1 VETPGSLTRRSFL
14 AAPTLLA
21 APPARH
27 PNILLIVTD
36 DQGYGDL
43 SCHGNL
49 HLKTPNI
56 DRIGAEGVQFTQFHV
71 SPVCAPT
78 RASLLTGRYNYRTGV
93 VDTYLG
99 RAMMH
104 PDEVTLPEML
114 REAGYRTGIF
124 GKWHLGDNYPLRAI
138 DQGFEEALVHL
149 GGGIGQPS
157 DPPGGEHYFDPVL
170 FHNGK
175 AEKYTGYC
183 TDIFASAAIGFIE
196 QNRSRPFF
204 TYVATN
210 APHVPLEI
218 ANSYVAP
225 YRRLGLDA
233 TTAAVYGMIANVD
246 ENVGRV
252 LDTLRTSG
260 VERDT
265 IVLFM
270 TDNGPQQPRYNAGM
284 RGLKGTV
291 YEGGIRVPLFV
302 RWPGRFEG
310 GKHVDGV
317 CAHIDITP
325 TLLDLC
331 GVRARSKMDGVSLA
345 NLTWP
350 ERSLFFQWHRGEV
363 PQPHRGAAVRAGRWK
378 LVHGTELYDIENDP
392 AESKDVA
399 TAHSDVVTKLVTEYE
414 YWFRDVSSTR
424 GYEPPRIILGSKQEN
439 PTVLTRQDWRGP
451 RAGWERNSLGFWEV
465 EVQREGRY
473 RITVRFSEVPNLS
486 RDRDGAVGGPVI
498 HFRLATVELTGTAAA
513 GATEY
518 TWKDVRLPSG
528 PARLDAAIGSIG
540 VHYVEVQ
547 RL

>member
-1 VETPGSLTRRSFL
+1 VEPPGCLTRRGFL
-14 AAPTLLA
+14 AAPSLLA
-21 APPARH
+21 QAQRRR
-27 PNILLIVTD
+27 PNILLIITD

-43 SCHGNL
+43 SCHGNP

-56 DRIGAEGVQFTQFHV
+56 DRIAADGVQFTQFHV

-104 PDEVTLPEML
+104 SDEVTLPEML

-138 DQGFEEALVHL
+138 DQGFEEALVHT
-149 GGGIGQPS
+149 GGGITQPS
-157 DPPGGEHYFDPVL
+157 DPPGNTYFDPVL

-175 AEKYTGYC
+175 SEKHKGYC
-183 TDIFASAAIGFIE
+183 TDIFANAAIQFI
-196 QNRSRPFF
+196 QTNRSRPFF
-204 TYVATN
+204 AYLATN
-210 APHVPLEI
+210 APHTPLQI
-218 ANSYVAP
+218 AESYVEP
-225 YRRLGLDA
+225 YRRKGLDA
-233 TTAAVYGMIANVD
+233 TTAAVYGMVQNVD

-252 LDTLRTSG
+252 LEALRSNG
-260 VERDT
+260 IDRDT
-265 IVLFM
+265 IVIFM
-270 TDNGPQQPRYNAGM
+270 TDNGPQQMRYNAGM
-284 RGLKGTV
+284 RGLKGSV

-310 GKHVDGV
+310 GKRVDGV

-325 TLLDLC
+325 TLLDVC
-331 GVRARSKMDGVSLA
+331 GVRTRSRMDGVSLA

-350 ERSLFFQWHRGEV
+350 DRNLFFQWHRGEV
-363 PQPHRGAAVRAGRWK
+363 PVPHRNAAVRAGRWK
-378 LVHGTELYDIENDP
+378 LVNGRELYDLENDP
-392 AESKDVA
+392 AEARDLSSQ
-399 TAHSDVVTKLVTEYE
+399 HSDRVTKLVIAYE
-414 YWFRDVSSTR
+414 EWFRDVSARR
-424 GYEPPRIILGSKQEN
+424 GYAPPRIVVGSRHEN

-451 RAGWERNSLGFWEV
+451 RAGWDKDSLGHWEV

-473 RITVRFSEVPNLS
+473 RITLRFAGSGPVRFAL
-486 RDRDGAVGGPVI
+486 GPV
-498 HFRLATVELTGTAAA
+498 ELSGQPDA
-513 GATEY
+513 GSAEF
-518 TWKDVRLPSG
+518 TWNNVRLPEG
-528 PARLDAAIGSIG
+528 PATLNASVGNIG